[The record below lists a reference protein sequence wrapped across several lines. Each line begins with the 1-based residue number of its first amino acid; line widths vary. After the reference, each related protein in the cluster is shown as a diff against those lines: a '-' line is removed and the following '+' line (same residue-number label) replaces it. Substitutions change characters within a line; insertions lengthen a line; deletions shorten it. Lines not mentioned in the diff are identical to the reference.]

1 MADTEKPY
9 CSFCGAEKSPS
20 VPLIAGNDGHIC
32 EACVKLAHQVVNS
45 WGQRRKNQQLAPQLL
60 SPAQYMQHLD
70 ESVIG
75 QEAAKETLA
84 VAVYNHYLRLL
95 NCDSEPVCQLGERIE
110 LEKSNILMAGP
121 SGTGKT
127 LLVRTLA
134 QILGVP
140 FASADATTLTQAGY
154 VGDDVD
160 SIISRLLD
168 AADGDVQQARW
179 GIVYIDEVDKLA
191 RRGGSGGAAV
201 RDISGEG
208 VQQALLKM
216 IEGSEVRI
224 SRSGKRGEQ
233 GEEQVVDTRNVLFIA
248 GGAFP
253 GLEALVSS
261 RIRPATGGI
270 GFHADAHDG
279 ETPSVNQLLMALLPD
294 DLHEYGLIPEFIGR
308 FPIITFLKELDHAML
323 LRILTE
329 PRNALVKQYKQL
341 FAYQGVSLDIT
352 AAALDH
358 IADQAL
364 ARNTGARGLRA
375 VLEGALQKTMFD
387 MPSQPRLR
395 KCTLD
400 LVEQVDGSMALQVD
414 SVLSAEGDERELGHQ
429 PVPADTRGPARS
441 SDNRSLS

>member
-1 MADTEKPY
+1 MADTEKTC

-20 VPLIAGNDGHIC
+20 VPLIAGNDGRIC
-32 EACVKLAHQVVNS
+32 EACVNLAHKVVSS
-45 WGQRRKNQQLAPQLL
+45 WGQRRKNQQLAPQLRT
-60 SPAQYMQHLD
+60 PAAYKQHLD

-75 QEAAKETLA
+75 QEAAKETLS

-95 NCDSEPVCQLGERIE
+95 NCDREPVCQLGESVE

-134 QILGVP
+134 RILGVP

-160 SIISRLLD
+160 SIIARLLE
-168 AADGDVQQARW
+168 AAGGDVQQAQW

-191 RRGGSGGAAV
+191 KRSGGGTAV

-216 IEGSEVRI
+216 VEGTEVRI
-224 SRSGKRGEQ
+224 SKSGRRSDHA
-233 GEEQVVDTRNVLFIA
+233 EEQVVDTRNILFIA

-253 GLEALVSS
+253 GLEELVRS
-261 RIRPATGGI
+261 RLQPKSGGI
-270 GFHADAHDG
+270 GFHAQPPRREQASLN
-279 ETPSVNQLLMALLPD
+279 ELLAALLPD
-294 DLHEYGLIPEFIGR
+294 DLHEFGLIPEFIGR
-308 FPIITFLKELDHAML
+308 FPIITFLQELDHATL

-329 PRNALVKQYKQL
+329 PRNALVRQYRQL
-341 FAYQGVSLDIT
+341 FAYQGVTLEVTD
-352 AAALDH
+352 AALSF

-364 ARNTGARGLRA
+364 TRKTGARGLRA
-375 VLEGALQKTMFD
+375 VLEAALQQTMFD
-387 MPSQPRLR
+387 MPSKPLLR
-395 KCTLD
+395 ACCLD
-400 LVEQVDGSMALQVD
+400 LLEDDSGGRLAVRETLAEPGQEGQPASRLLPDESPQQPLMSVDL
-414 SVLSAEGDERELGHQ
+414 
-429 PVPADTRGPARS
+429 
-441 SDNRSLS
+441 

>member
-1 MADTEKPY
+1 MADTEKTC

-20 VPLIAGNDGHIC
+20 VPLIAGTEGRIC
-32 EACVKLAHQVVNS
+32 EACVTLAHKVVSS
-45 WGQRRKNQQLAPQLL
+45 WGQRRKSQQLAPQLRT
-60 SPAQYMQHLD
+60 PAAYKQHLD

-95 NCDSEPVCQLGERIE
+95 NCDREPICQLGEEVE

-127 LLVRTLA
+127 LLVRSLA
-134 QILGVP
+134 RILGVP
-140 FASADATTLTQAGY
+140 FATADATTLTQAGY

-160 SIISRLLD
+160 SIITRLLE
-168 AADGDVQQARW
+168 AANGDVQQAQW

-191 RRGGSGGAAV
+191 KRSGGGTAV

-216 IEGSEVRI
+216 VEGTEVRI
-224 SRSGKRGEQ
+224 AKSGRRNEHS
-233 GEEQVVDTRNVLFIA
+233 EEQVVDTRNILFIA

-253 GLEALVSS
+253 GLEALVCS
-261 RIRPATGGI
+261 RIRPKTGGI
-270 GFHADAHDG
+270 GFHAQPPRQ
-279 ETPSVNQLLMALLPD
+279 EQPSINELLAALLPD
-294 DLHEYGLIPEFIGR
+294 DLHEFGLIPEFIGR
-308 FPIITFLKELDHAML
+308 FPIITFLQELDHATL

-341 FAYQGVSLDIT
+341 FAYQGVKLEVSE
-352 AAALDH
+352 AALNH

-364 ARNTGARGLRA
+364 TRKTGARGLRA
-375 VLEGALQKTMFD
+375 VLEAALQQTMFS
-387 MPSQPRLR
+387 MPSKPLLR
-395 KCTLD
+395 GCTLD
-400 LVEQVDGSMALQVD
+400 LVEGDAEWHLD
-414 SVLSAEGDERELGHQ
+414 VLETLAEEGDVEQ
-429 PVPADTRGPARS
+429 ADGRLLPEAS
-441 SDNRSLS
+441 PQQALMSVDL

>member
-1 MADTEKPY
+1 MADTDKPC
-9 CSFCGAEKSPS
+9 CSFCGAEKSPT
-20 VPLIAGNDGHIC
+20 VPLIAGNEGRIC
-32 EACVKLAHQVVNS
+32 EACVTLAHQVVSS
-45 WGQRRKNQQLAPQLL
+45 WGQRRKLQQLAPQLRT
-60 SPAQYMQHLD
+60 PAAYKQHLD

-75 QEAAKETLA
+75 QEAAKETLS

-95 NCDSEPVCQLGERIE
+95 NCDREPICQLGEQVE

-134 QILGVP
+134 RILGVP

-160 SIISRLLD
+160 SIIARLLE
-168 AADGDVQQARW
+168 AAGGDVQQAQW

-191 RRGGSGGAAV
+191 KRSGGGTAV

-216 IEGSEVRI
+216 VEGTEVRI
-224 SRSGKRGEQ
+224 AKGGRRSDHS
-233 GEEQVVDTRNVLFIA
+233 EEQVVETRNILFIA

-253 GLEALVSS
+253 GLEDLVRS
-261 RIRPATGGI
+261 RIQPRSGGI
-270 GFHADAHDG
+270 GFHAQPPRQQTTSIN
-279 ETPSVNQLLMALLPD
+279 ELLAALLPD
-294 DLHEYGLIPEFIGR
+294 DLHEFGLIPEFIGR
-308 FPIITFLKELDHAML
+308 FPIITFLQELDHATL

-341 FAYQGVSLDIT
+341 FAYQGVTLEISD
-352 AAALDH
+352 AALNH

-364 ARNTGARGLRA
+364 TRKTGARGLRA
-375 VLEGALQKTMFD
+375 VLEAALQQTMFN
-387 MPSQPRLR
+387 MPSKPLLR
-395 KCTLD
+395 ACTLE
-400 LVEQVDGSMALQVD
+400 LVDA
-414 SVLSAEGDERELGHQ
+414 AEGAHLAVLESFAEEGAA
-429 PVPADTRGPARS
+429 VPAVGRLLAEEAAEAPRMSAD
-441 SDNRSLS
+441 L